1 MNREVDFPMG
11 LIPPIAGETSAMSRQ
26 KGHASGRGMSVGQ
39 KGHARE
45 EQELQIAFFEWAKW
59 QERRYPE
66 LRLMYHVPN
75 GGHRS
80 KAEAGIFKAMG
91 VKRGVPDVFLPA
103 PRGIY
108 HGLYIELKSSNG
120 VPSSDQRELL
130 NSLQE
135 AGYFVCV
142 LNSLDKAISITEKYL
157 NLPQVN
163 MLYLLIDKYGQEI
176 ADKCMLGEW
185 MDCEV

>member
-1 MNREVDFPMG
+1 MRREVNLSMF
-11 LIPPIAGETSAMSRQ
+11 
-26 KGHASGRGMSVGQ
+26 RGMPAELTKRGQ
-39 KGHARE
+39 STE

-59 QERRYPE
+59 QEQRYPE
-66 LRLMYHVPN
+66 LRLMHHIPN
-75 GGHRS
+75 GGYRS

-108 HGLYIELKSSNG
+108 HGLYIEFKSSNG

-142 LNSLDKAISITEKYL
+142 CNSLDKAISIVQRYL
-157 NLPQVN
+157 KMPTVNLT
-163 MLYLLIDKYGQEI
+163 YLLIDKYGNQLAEECMIQEG
-176 ADKCMLGEW
+176 MLYG
-185 MDCEV
+185 V